1 MLYLLR
7 LLIDKLNEIEFDS
20 AQLTKSIIELN
31 ILDMLCYCSQDVYP
45 YHLQNVIS
53 NDQLYGADVKFI
65 NEINEISTGL
75 LIELLQT
82 LQRLS
87 TEQRLKQQCQMAL
100 DLFERVATKADLCDD
115 KMFTLAVNLWNL
127 SIKNRHLIDGKIHQR
142 IFHHL
147 KAIRGTIR
155 NRNYC
160 QRFDELLNRI
170 QNKLL

>member
-7 LLIDKLNEIEFDS
+7 LLIEKLNEIEFDQ
-20 AQLTKSIIELN
+20 QLTTKSTIQMN
-31 ILDMLCYCSQDVYP
+31 ILDMLCSCSQDTYP

-75 LIELLQT
+75 LSDLLQE
-82 LQRLS
+82 LQRMS
-87 TEQRLKQQCQMAL
+87 ERPKQQCQMAL
-100 DLFERVATKADLCDD
+100 DLFERVAMKSDLCDD

-127 SIKNRHLIDGKIHQR
+127 SIKNRQHLMDGKIYNK
-142 IFHHL
+142 IFRHM
-147 KAIRGTIR
+147 KAVRGTLR

-160 QRFDELLNRI
+160 QRFDELLNRMER
-170 QNKLL
+170 KL